1 MSLVLKSSLLTWIE
15 IQLMSLVD
23 SERTAWA
30 KILEN
35 IIVIAP
41 TTKLESVT
49 DGEWRF
55 TLCRCLALLV
65 RGIQGAIAPQNDAN
79 FSDML
84 IRNRRSNNYLDID
97 RSCHAQVKPTTGSV
111 DTAAGVDC

>member
-35 IIVIAP
+35 IIVVAS
-41 TTKLESVT
+41 TVKLESVT
-49 DGEWRF
+49 AGEWRF
-55 TLCRCLALLV
+55 TLCRCLTLLV
-65 RGIQGAIAPQNDAN
+65 HHSQGVSAP
-79 FSDML
+79 
-84 IRNRRSNNYLDID
+84 
-97 RSCHAQVKPTTGSV
+97 
-111 DTAAGVDC
+111 